1 MGINDNSSGLAA
13 TSAATNASYTETT
26 DAAAGTGTGYTMAVG
41 DSFTGTLSPAGD
53 QDWVRIQLTAGQT
66 YTFALN
72 GSGGTPVSDTYLE
85 LRNAGGVVVASDDDG
100 GP

>member
-53 QDWVRIQLTAGQT
+53 
-66 YTFALN
+66 
-72 GSGGTPVSDTYLE
+72 
-85 LRNAGGVVVASDDDG
+85 
-100 GP
+100 